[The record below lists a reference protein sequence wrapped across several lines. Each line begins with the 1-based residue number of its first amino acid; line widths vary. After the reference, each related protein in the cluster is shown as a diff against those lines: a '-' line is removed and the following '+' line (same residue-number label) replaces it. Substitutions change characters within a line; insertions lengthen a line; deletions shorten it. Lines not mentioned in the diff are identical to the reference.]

1 MNRVPEYSTNVEWL
15 GGHRGV
21 LRCGNGAEV
30 PFSAPEALH
39 GEQGVLTPEDAF
51 VGALNTCYTL
61 MFIWAAEKLNIDLVS
76 YRCETTGYVEEH
88 LDRTS
93 TFSRMTIR
101 PSIVVRGTTEDRVN
115 RALRMAEK
123 YSLIWQSVKAQ
134 VSLEPHV
141 TVAA

>member
-1 MNRVPEYSTNVEWL
+1 MPEYTTTVEWT

-21 LRCGNGAEV
+21 LRGSNGSEM

-39 GEQGVLTPEDAF
+39 GEGGVLTPEDAF

-61 MFIWAAEKLNIDLVS
+61 MFIWAAEKLNINLVS
-76 YRCETTGYVEEH
+76 YSCETTGHVEEY

-101 PSIVVRGTTEDRVN
+101 PRIVVRGATQDRVK
-115 RALRMAEK
+115 RALQMAEK
-123 YSLIWQSVKAQ
+123 YSLVWQSVKAQ
-134 VSLEPHV
+134 VSLEPRV
-141 TVAA
+141 TVVA